1 MNLLFIGNSITK
13 HGKCSYWP
21 GVWGMAASSAE
32 KDYVH
37 LLVDKLRKSGQH
49 VEYADINFFKWEIM
63 DHDRDEVLPL
73 LDDLLDKSYDYII
86 VQLGENISSVANLEG
101 DFRSL
106 LTYLQKSCLKENIL
120 VCSSFFQKDDVD
132 NIKRNICSRGGGQYV
147 SFEDIRCIAPYIAGE
162 NIEIK
167 LDNKIFHINHTGVA
181 IHPGDKGMEIY
192 AERLFNCIKKKGNID
207 CNMKNN
213 TDDITNKNFFSKE
226 KYAAWIQQNKNDI
239 KKLVFLQKYEE
250 ALAKI
255 TTLANSLY
263 ESNQYYVDND
273 LENALFNIQK
283 QLQKKYDFEE
293 IKDVN
298 TKTVLFYD
306 GFGLDSRG
314 LAYVYL
320 KALVNLGYKVIYVTI
335 PNARGNIPR
344 ITKMIEHADGEIVFC
359 RTDSYTLWYQY
370 IYKVVSIVKPAKAF
384 FYTTPYDVSAV
395 MAFNQLAGQ
404 VERYQI
410 NLTDHAFWLGVN
422 AFDYCLEFRDYGATL
437 SHLYRNINPNK
448 LLVQPYYPDFNS
460 NDEFQGFPFRK
471 KQGDFVVF
479 SGGFLY
485 KTMDENLTYYKILEY
500 LLLKY
505 PQIKFWYAGYG
516 SQDEC
521 KPINELILRY
531 SGRVVHTPERKDLF
545 QVMQNI
551 DMYINTYPLGGGLMT
566 QYSAIA
572 GKAPLTFSTK
582 GFCAVETLLD
592 YEKLKLSTIDIDE
605 FVNMIDGYI
614 NKNKYSS
621 DAYIEKLKAS
631 VVTEKQFGDNLN
643 GIITSK
649 ISDYQFKEI
658 QLIERLEVEQ
668 NVAWNRF
675 YEKYK

>member
-1 MNLLFIGNSITK
+1 M
-13 HGKCSYWP
+13 
-21 GVWGMAASSAE
+21 
-32 KDYVH
+32 YV
-37 LLVDKLRKSGQH
+37 L
-49 VEYADINFFKWEIM
+49 
-63 DHDRDEVLPL
+63 
-73 LDDLLDKSYDYII
+73 
-86 VQLGENISSVANLEG
+86 
-101 DFRSL
+101 
-106 LTYLQKSCLKENIL
+106 
-120 VCSSFFQKDDVD
+120 
-132 NIKRNICSRGGGQYV
+132 GGGEQYV
-147 SFEDIRCIAPYIAGE
+147 SFEDIRCIAPYIAGD

-167 LDNKIFHINHTGVA
+167 LDNKIFHINHAGVA
-181 IHPGDKGMEIY
+181 IHPGDRGMEIY

-207 CNMKNN
+207 CNMKNDI
-213 TDDITNKNFFSKE
+213 DDITNKKILFKE
-226 KYAAWIQQNKNDI
+226 KYAAWIQQNKNGI

-263 ESNQYYVDND
+263 ESNQYYVDDD
-273 LENALFNIQK
+273 LENALLNIQK

-293 IKDVN
+293 IEDLN

-320 KALVNLGYKVIYVTI
+320 KALVNLGYNVIYMTI
-335 PNARGNIPR
+335 PNAQGNIPR
-344 ITKMIEHADGEIVFC
+344 ITKMIEHAGGEIVFC
-359 RTDSYTLWYQY
+359 QTDSYILWYQY
-370 IYKVVSIVKPAKAF
+370 IYKVSSIVKPAKAF

-395 MAFNQLAGQ
+395 MAFNQLAGR

-437 SHLYRNINPNK
+437 SHLYRNINLNK

-460 NDEFQGFPFRK
+460 NEEFQGFPFRK

-485 KTMDENLTYYKILEY
+485 KTIDENLTYYKILEY

-505 PQIKFWYAGYG
+505 PRIKFWYAGYG

-531 SGRVVHTPERKDLF
+531 PGRVVHTPERRDLF

-592 YEKLKLSTIDIDE
+592 YEKLKLSTTDIDE

-621 DAYIEKLKAS
+621 DAYNEKLKAS

-649 ISDYQFKEI
+649 ISNYQFKEI

>member
-1 MNLLFIGNSITK
+1 M
-13 HGKCSYWP
+13 
-21 GVWGMAASSAE
+21 
-32 KDYVH
+32 YV
-37 LLVDKLRKSGQH
+37 L
-49 VEYADINFFKWEIM
+49 
-63 DHDRDEVLPL
+63 
-73 LDDLLDKSYDYII
+73 
-86 VQLGENISSVANLEG
+86 
-101 DFRSL
+101 
-106 LTYLQKSCLKENIL
+106 
-120 VCSSFFQKDDVD
+120 
-132 NIKRNICSRGGGQYV
+132 GGGQYV
-147 SFEDIRCIAPYIAGE
+147 SFEDIRCIAPYIAGD

-167 LDNKIFHINHTGVA
+167 LENKVFHINHTGVA
-181 IHPGDKGMEIY
+181 IHPGDRGMEIY

-207 CNMKNN
+207 CNMKNDV
-213 TDDITNKNFFSKE
+213 DDITNKKILFKE
-226 KYAAWIQQNKNDI
+226 KYAAWIQRNKNEI

-273 LENALFNIQK
+273 LENALLNIQK
-283 QLQKKYDFEE
+283 QLQKKYDFGE
-293 IKDVN
+293 IKEVN
-298 TKTVLFYD
+298 DKTVLFYD

-314 LAYVYL
+314 LAYIYI
-320 KALVNLGYKVIYVTI
+320 KALVNLGYKIIYMTI
-335 PNARGNIPR
+335 PNAQGNIPR
-344 ITKMIEHADGEIVFC
+344 ITKLIEEAGGEIVFC

-370 IYKVVSIVKPAKAF
+370 IYKVSSIVKPAKAF
-384 FYTTPYDVSAV
+384 FYTTPHDVSAV
-395 MAFNQLAGQ
+395 MAFNQLTSQ

-410 NLTDHAFWLGVN
+410 NLTDHAFWLGIN
-422 AFDYCLEFRDYGATL
+422 AFDYCLEFRDYGAAL
-437 SHLYRNINPNK
+437 SQQYRNINPDK
-448 LLVQPYYPDFNS
+448 QLLQPFYPDVNTKV
-460 NDEFQGFPFRK
+460 EFQGFPFRK
-471 KQGDFVVF
+471 SKDDYVVF
-479 SGGFLY
+479 SGGSLY
-485 KTMDENLTYYKILEY
+485 KTMDDNFIYYQIIEY

-531 SGRVVHTPERKDLF
+531 PGRVVHTPERKDLF

-592 YEKLKLSTIDIDE
+592 YEKLKLSTTDIDE

-621 DAYIEKLKAS
+621 DAYNEKLKAS
-631 VVTEKQFGDNLN
+631 VVTEKQFGNNLN

-649 ISDYQFKEI
+649 ISDYPFKEI

>member
-1 MNLLFIGNSITK
+1 MN
-13 HGKCSYWP
+13 
-21 GVWGMAASSAE
+21 
-32 KDYVH
+32 
-37 LLVDKLRKSGQH
+37 
-49 VEYADINFFKWEIM
+49 
-63 DHDRDEVLPL
+63 
-73 LDDLLDKSYDYII
+73 
-86 VQLGENISSVANLEG
+86 
-101 DFRSL
+101 
-106 LTYLQKSCLKENIL
+106 
-120 VCSSFFQKDDVD
+120 
-132 NIKRNICSRGGGQYV
+132 
-147 SFEDIRCIAPYIAGE
+147 
-162 NIEIK
+162 
-167 LDNKIFHINHTGVA
+167 NKIFHINHAGVA

-192 AERLFNCIKKKGNID
+192 AERLFYCIKKKGNID

-263 ESNQYYVDND
+263 ESNQYYVDDD
-273 LENALFNIQK
+273 LENALLNIQK

-298 TKTVLFYD
+298 DKTVLFYD

-314 LAYVYL
+314 LAYIYL

-335 PNARGNIPR
+335 PNAQGNIPR
-344 ITKMIEHADGEIVFC
+344 ITKLLENAGGEIVFC

-370 IYKVVSIVKPAKAF
+370 IYKVFSIVKPAKAF

-460 NDEFQGFPFRK
+460 NEEFQGFPFRK

-485 KTMDENLTYYKILEY
+485 KTIDENLTYYKILEY

-521 KPINELILRY
+521 KPINELILKY
-531 SGRVVHTPERKDLF
+531 PGRVVHTPERKDLF

-551 DMYINTYPLGGGLMT
+551 DMYINTYPLGGGLMS

-592 YEKLKLSTIDIDE
+592 YEKLKLSTTDIDE
-605 FVNMIDGYI
+605 FINMIDGYI

-621 DAYIEKLKAS
+621 DAYNEKLKAS

-643 GIITSK
+643 GIITCK